1 MANGDFGGTLDVSTF
16 WSPFLA
22 FFTAFFSFFACFRS
36 CFVFLDIRCGPP
48 TGRYGSVDLW
58 AYEFKQTLALYGI
71 VSGRSLRAR
80 MRARSHSMTSRPGYW
95 EYPAALDGSSYG
107 EVVVPIDDFL
117 LAGAFAAL
125 FEQLDG
131 IFPFGFQRNASY

>member
-1 MANGDFGGTLDVSTF
+1 
-16 WSPFLA
+16 
-22 FFTAFFSFFACFRS
+22 
-36 CFVFLDIRCGPP
+36 
-48 TGRYGSVDLW
+48 
-58 AYEFKQTLALYGI
+58 
-71 VSGRSLRAR
+71 
-80 MRARSHSMTSRPGYW
+80 MTSRPGYW

>member
-1 MANGDFGGTLDVSTF
+1 
-16 WSPFLA
+16 
-22 FFTAFFSFFACFRS
+22 
-36 CFVFLDIRCGPP
+36 
-48 TGRYGSVDLW
+48 
-58 AYEFKQTLALYGI
+58 
-71 VSGRSLRAR
+71 
-80 MRARSHSMTSRPGYW
+80 MTSRPGYW

-131 IFPFGFQRNASY
+131 IFPFGFQRNASSDSLVAVDSFCGLAAARDGS